1 MDFESAVVK
10 EVRKFVEGLK
20 NFNIVQEADMADLK
34 TRRTNILSE
43 IEAFGKFKDV
53 YKGGF

>member
-10 EVRKFVEGLK
+10 EVRKFIEGLK
-20 NFNIVQEADMADLK
+20 NFTIVQEADMADLK
-34 TRRTNILSE
+34 TRRASVLNE
-43 IEAFGKFKDV
+43 IEALGKFKEA